1 MSGKL
6 PPSEA
11 EISFVVNG
19 DGRAEVTAKGA
30 SPAMAV
36 PFLYDSGNVSHGH
49 DAKDLSERL
58 LAVELKP
65 NDAIDVNS
73 AVVTLPEPIPAPL
86 LLLLGKKQAVVC
98 GDAEWAV
105 GGQTARPLFRVLEV
119 VAGIVVNED
128 DEEAIERP
136 VVVTV
141 VVGFA
146 VGCREPQATSG
157 CEDTLPHMGD
167 IDKFV
172 ASTDT
177 EDDKLKLPSRERV
190 VEVGAGNWLVEL
202 SNDWGRF
209 DDGEDCGGIW
219 WLDKIDDAVTDASLA
234 ETNRTLAS
242 NNSHTRVYNTSR
254 PLYSL
259 RLCLKR
265 FFVRNVNS
273 SNKMIANVLKKKKKV
288 KKYIFSSGKVP
299 NYNST
304 RI

>member
-98 GDAEWAV
+98 GDAE
-105 GGQTARPLFRVLEV
+105 
-119 VAGIVVNED
+119 
-128 DEEAIERP
+128 
-136 VVVTV
+136 
-141 VVGFA
+141 
-146 VGCREPQATSG
+146 
-157 CEDTLPHMGD
+157 
-167 IDKFV
+167 
-172 ASTDT
+172 
-177 EDDKLKLPSRERV
+177 
-190 VEVGAGNWLVEL
+190 
-202 SNDWGRF
+202 
-209 DDGEDCGGIW
+209 
-219 WLDKIDDAVTDASLA
+219 
-234 ETNRTLAS
+234 
-242 NNSHTRVYNTSR
+242 
-254 PLYSL
+254 
-259 RLCLKR
+259 
-265 FFVRNVNS
+265 
-273 SNKMIANVLKKKKKV
+273 
-288 KKYIFSSGKVP
+288 
-299 NYNST
+299 
-304 RI
+304 